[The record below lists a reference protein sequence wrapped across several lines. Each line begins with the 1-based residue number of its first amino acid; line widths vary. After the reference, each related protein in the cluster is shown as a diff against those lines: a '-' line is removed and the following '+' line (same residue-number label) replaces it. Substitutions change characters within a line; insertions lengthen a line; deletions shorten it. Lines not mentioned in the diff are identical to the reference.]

1 MAIIL
6 PDFFLHILKLKFLN
20 NGFKHTLLF
29 YQFII
34 QKTIMSLHKKDNPPC
49 PADCLNNTFIQLL
62 YYITAPLLTKNKILN
77 RQKFFSVFRYI
88 IYITRTKK
96 EILRQHLFSVF
107 TCLFLYVFHTA
118 PQAYSRT
125 SCLLFRPLPF

>member
-1 MAIIL
+1 MLYFLSIRFDKAADTIITITAITNISPFNPYKKSRLRDIINLYASDIIPRAAQSTAIISAITNITYIHLFNMAIIL

-62 YYITAPLLTKNKILN
+62 
-77 RQKFFSVFRYI
+77 
-88 IYITRTKK
+88 
-96 EILRQHLFSVF
+96 
-107 TCLFLYVFHTA
+107 
-118 PQAYSRT
+118 
-125 SCLLFRPLPF
+125 